1 MDKEMTYE
9 DALQRLQMIVKKLEN
24 REVKI
29 DELAQTVAEAKSLV
43 EFCRL
48 KLDKTEEEIRKII
61 QPDDTD
67 DME

>member
-9 DALQRLQMIVKKLEN
+9 DALQRLQLIVKKLEN

-61 QPDDTD
+61 QPDDAD
-67 DME
+67 EME

>member
-9 DALQRLQMIVKKLEN
+9 DALQRLQLIVKKLEN

>member
-9 DALQRLQMIVKKLEN
+9 DALQRLQLIVKKLEN

-61 QPDDTD
+61 QPDDMD

>member
-1 MDKEMTYE
+1 
-9 DALQRLQMIVKKLEN
+9 LIVKKLEN

-61 QPDDTD
+61 QPDDTG